1 MRWVFAVLVAIWLP
15 VFVIAADSSWKTK
28 PPSKWSEEDARQ
40 VLQASPWSQRIAAAI
55 LPELTAG
62 QRQAGGAT
70 GGGNQSLKT
79 FNGSTVTGLLRGSQ
93 QLAKAPPPEA
103 PTLNVRWESA
113 LPVRVAEMKARE
125 IGAPDWEG
133 DYYVIAV
140 YAVPGLGPNRKG
152 LAGELQRAASLR
164 SGTQKDLKPS
174 RVEVQTEADG
184 SARLLYLFQ
193 RTEFRTDNNCIEFV
207 AQFGRFSVAANFY
220 VADMRLQNKTE
231 L

>member
-1 MRWVFAVLVAIWLP
+1 MRSALKLLAAISLP
-15 VFVIAADSSWKTK
+15 VFVIWADASWRSK
-28 PPSKWSEEDARQ
+28 PASEWSEEDARQ
-40 VLQASPWSQRIAAAI
+40 ILQASPWSQTVRAAV

-62 QRQAGGAT
+62 QRQAGGAS

-79 FNGSTVTGLLRGSQ
+79 LNGTTLTGLVRGSQ
-93 QLAKAPPPEA
+93 QLAKAPPPTA

-133 DYYVIAV
+133 DYYVIAI
-140 YAVPGLGPNRKG
+140 YSVPGLGANRKG
-152 LAGELQRAASLR
+152 LAGNLQRAAFLR
-164 SGTQKDLKPS
+164 SGKQKDLKPS
-174 RVEVQTEADG
+174 RVEVQTEANG
-184 SARLLYLFQ
+184 SARLLYLFP
-193 RTEFRTDNNCIEFV
+193 RVEFETDENCIEFV

-220 VADMRLQNKTE
+220 VADMKLQSKTE